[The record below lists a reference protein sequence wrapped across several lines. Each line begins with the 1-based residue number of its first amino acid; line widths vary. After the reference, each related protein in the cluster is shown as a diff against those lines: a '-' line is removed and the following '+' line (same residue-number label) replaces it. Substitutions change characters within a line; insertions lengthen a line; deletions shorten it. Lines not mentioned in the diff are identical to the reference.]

1 MEIKNL
7 TDAITFDIEGI
18 AKYMDEDQRK
28 KFDLVIPVYKK
39 IVEIKEGKRQ
49 PDIYIHL
56 WEDKESVEKALLG
69 KVFLNS
75 QKRLVR
81 IDKIGKDRYTKED
94 AYFVEEAR
102 FVNNPNKKDY
112 FPIKFDT
119 IHRDFKFNNLSD
131 IQRIKME
138 RYFMEVNKGNADKL
152 ISIIIEP
159 FNKIFDLYN
168 KEKYNVLKSNN
179 LLHTQNIKGDRQAKR
194 IKRDPLARIKY
205 EQSKQDV
212 INAFNSYLTKDE
224 KNVLMTWLN
233 QHVNTL
239 RLYVLK
245 DGVYDQLLTKEFPDE
260 QYGVKCRTLP
270 NDSEEGSLDG
280 CNGYVGVDSLEDC
293 PIELFQRIARKK
305 DSKDV
310 FKLQGNQYRFNS
322 YGFVLYLLSEFND
335 IGYITGIS
343 NLKHRIKMD

>member
-28 KFDLVIPVYKK
+28 KFDLVLPVYKK

-102 FVNNPNKKDY
+102 FVNNLNEDDY
-112 FPIKFDT
+112 FEISFNT
-119 IHRDFKFNNLSD
+119 IHRDFKFNNLPYL
-131 IQRIKME
+131 QRIKMQ
-138 RYFMEVNKGNADKL
+138 RYFIEVNKRNADRL
-152 ISIIIEP
+152 INFIMEP
-159 FNKIFDLYN
+159 FNKIFELYN
-168 KEKYNVLKSNN
+168 KEKYDVLKANN
-179 LLHTQNIKGDRQAKR
+179 LFNTQNIKGDREAKQ

-205 EQSKQDV
+205 EKTKQEV
-212 INAFNSYLTKDE
+212 TNAFNSYLTNDE
-224 KNVLMTWLN
+224 KDILMNWLN

-239 RLYVLK
+239 RLYVVK
-245 DGVYDQLLTKEFPDE
+245 GGVYDQLLTREFPDE

-270 NDSEEGSLDG
+270 NDSEEGSVDS
-280 CNGYVGVDSLEDC
+280 CNGYVGVDSLENC
-293 PIELFQRIARKK
+293 PIELFQRIAKK
-305 DSKDV
+305 RNPKDV
-310 FKLQGNQYRFNS
+310 FKLYSNQYRFNS

-335 IGYITGIS
+335 IGYITGVS
-343 NLKHRIKMD
+343 NLKTRIKMD